1 MLFEARSIK
10 DHRPRSDQG
19 EGLIGMGWMVFGMW
33 SEENSA
39 SKIAVKFKKK
49 KQNPYFKC
57 SLIRTIQKCL

>member
-10 DHRPRSDQG
+10 DHGSCSDQG

-39 SKIAVKFKKK
+39 SKIAVKFKKI
-49 KQNPYFKC
+49 NRNHI
-57 SLIRTIQKCL
+57 LNAV